1 MPTSGLTEPFVGIIS
16 FWSQYHGRSDVIRT
30 RDLSIPNAAPYQL
43 GHTPIPQYI
52 IQQKKGFVKGVNI
65 KFREKRLDA
74 RNLASSPQLF
84 HFNLI
89 CGIFERI
96 KHHIVK

>member
-1 MPTSGLTEPFVGIIS
+1 M
-16 FWSQYHGRSDVIRT
+16 IRT

-52 IQQKKGFVKGVNI
+52 IQQKNGFVKGVDI

-74 RNLASSPQLF
+74 RNSASSPQLF
-84 HFNLI
+84 HLDLI
-89 CGIFERI
+89 RGIFERI
-96 KHHIVK
+96 KHYIVTREVFVEPILVDSLLK